1 MIARSGCSHSIQG
14 TAARPCCMGAI
25 LCFSS
30 RHVSRCSG
38 KRVRTVTVLQRP
50 RQQVLHQH
58 HVARRAAAGCP
69 AHSHQSVPVTAF
81 LAAQGEHQ
89 SDLTAEAQSSQQ
101 QQQHLVDRPSK
112 SRRNRKLKQQPPS
125 SSSSY
130 ADDLDLADAETLTA
144 SPAGAQSDVAVLQQ
158 QPAAAHLT
166 DVAAAGSKRR
176 VPSQDE
182 WMRDIPH
189 FQVSPE
195 GLKHVTS
202 CLNDRILVPVR
213 VAAAAPA
220 GYLHIVTF
228 KRCVMA
234 QPQPPAVALSPPGS
248 TAAAASPGTPH
259 RILLLFLY

>member
-1 MIARSGCSHSIQG
+1 
-14 TAARPCCMGAI
+14 
-25 LCFSS
+25 
-30 RHVSRCSG
+30 
-38 KRVRTVTVLQRP
+38 
-50 RQQVLHQH
+50 
-58 HVARRAAAGCP
+58 
-69 AHSHQSVPVTAF
+69 VPVTAF

-89 SDLTAEAQSSQQ
+89 SDFTAEAQSSQQ

-125 SSSSY
+125 SSSSSN

-144 SPAGAQSDVAVLQQ
+144 STAGAQSDVAVLQQ

-195 GLKHVTS
+195 
-202 CLNDRILVPVR
+202 CL
-213 VAAAAPA
+213 
-220 GYLHIVTF
+220 
-228 KRCVMA
+228 
-234 QPQPPAVALSPPGS
+234 
-248 TAAAASPGTPH
+248 
-259 RILLLFLY
+259 